1 MKEIGDTSR
10 DADNMF
16 FMFKTPN
23 WSGSIAVSAYATGK
37 RIHVEITWE
46 DETENLDSQRFLIPT
61 CIHAAGQQPQLMHC
75 NELEHK
81 EHEV

>member
-23 WSGSIAVSAYATGK
+23 WSGSIAVSVYATGK
-37 RIHVEITWE
+37 RIHVEITGI
-46 DETENLDSQRFLIPT
+46 F
-61 CIHAAGQQPQLMHC
+61 
-75 NELEHK
+75 
-81 EHEV
+81 